1 MPAVDGFQI
10 YSEDG
15 SLHWM
20 TNFMARMGETK
31 LLPVSAWTVVMSEI
45 GRNRLVVTTG
55 SAG

>member
-31 LLPVSAWTVVMSEI
+31 LLRFCMDSCDV
-45 GRNRLVVTTG
+45 
-55 SAG
+55 